1 MIRGNLLLLCAV
13 LVLLTGCAEPPAE
26 RPTANGAYLVIDGHE
41 AWAVL
46 VANGKRIEE
55 HGTVRDAIRLPR
67 SHSTVAASYVID
79 TPNCG
84 RLQWLTE
91 GEGSSAGTTLLL
103 PEQSGAG
110 DLSACRIRN
119 GLSRVWTALDYSG

>member
-1 MIRGNLLLLCAV
+1 MKGKLAWLGVLSALLV
-13 LVLLTGCAEPPAE
+13 GCAEPPTE
-26 RPTANGAYLVIDGHE
+26 RPSANGAYLVIDGRE

-46 VANGKRIEE
+46 VADGKRIEE

-67 SHSTVAASYVID
+67 SHSSIAASYVID

-91 GEGSSAGTTLLL
+91 GGDGSAGTTLLL
-103 PEQSGAG
+103 PAGGAAD
-110 DLSACRIRN
+110 DLSNCRIRN